1 MMSVSPS
8 ILRALALEALLAHFP
23 NPRLVARGIEHRYGE
38 RVARALPRQME
49 RLRTELKHDL
59 RKLKSTNKTKSP

>member
-1 MMSVSPS
+1 MMSVSS
-8 ILRALALEALLAHFP
+8 AMSRVLALEALLAHFP

-49 RLRTELKHDL
+49 QLRAELKRDL
-59 RKLKSTNKTKSP
+59 RMLKSTNRTKSP